1 MKQTLRIIEGCIAGK
16 RRYQRKFY
24 DLYAVPMYRICYRYL
39 KNEFDTED
47 ALSTGFTKVF
57 ENLHRH
63 TFKSE
68 KHLYNWL
75 KKVMINESLMLLRS
89 QIRFQSV
96 EMSTDIGGFQ
106 SADALQQMDAEEVYA
121 LIQALPKGYRT
132 IFNLYVIDG
141 YSHAEIA
148 NELDITESTSRS
160 QLTKARKLLQSQL
173 KTLQVR

>member
-16 RRYQRKFY
+16 RRFQRKFY
-24 DLYAVPMYRICYRYL
+24 DLYAVPMYRVCYRYL
-39 KNEFDTED
+39 KSEFDTED
-47 ALSTGFTKVF
+47 ALSTGFTKIF

-68 KHLYNWL
+68 KHLFNWI

-89 QIRFQSV
+89 QIRFQTIDMDV
-96 EMSTDIGGFQ
+96 EIAGFQ
-106 SADALQQMDAEEVYA
+106 NADALQQMDAEEVYA

-132 IFNLYVIDG
+132 IFNLFVIDG

-148 NELDITESTSRS
+148 EELDITESTSRS
-160 QLTKARKLLQSQL
+160 QLTKARKILQSQL

>member
-1 MKQTLRIIEGCIAGK
+1 
-16 RRYQRKFY
+16 
-24 DLYAVPMYRICYRYL
+24 
-39 KNEFDTED
+39 
-47 ALSTGFTKVF
+47 
-57 ENLHRH
+57 
-63 TFKSE
+63 
-68 KHLYNWL
+68 
-75 KKVMINESLMLLRS
+75 MINESLMLLRS